1 MIDVVGGGATEDEQV
16 STSRKMQRRS
26 QLGEGRR
33 RDREMRFRVS
43 DEEYKEI
50 SEAAHRAGAAYGT
63 FIVHTVQAANRQ
75 HRSGYEL
82 TPDICEEL
90 RGIARQLNRIGVNL
104 NQLARVA
111 NATGQVPHE
120 LPAALAYLQNVLR
133 RVDASSVELGRLQ
146 R

>member
-1 MIDVVGGGATEDEQV
+1 MIDVIGGGATEDEQV
-16 STSRKMQRRS
+16 STSRKLQRRS

-43 DEEYKEI
+43 DEEYEEI
-50 SEAAHRAGAAYGT
+50 CEAAHRAGVAYGT

-75 HRSGYEL
+75 HRSRHEL

-104 NQLARVA
+104 NQLARIA
-111 NATGQVPHE
+111 NATGQPPRE
-120 LPAALAYLQNVLR
+120 LPAALAYLQSVLR